1 MKWLKDVL
9 KSKGTWVGIV
19 MSILAVA
26 YTLVMGGTTTQ
37 TFTGKDGSVYEA
49 KLVIPA
55 GIMTL
60 IDACDLKV
68 EGQTCPVGFNLDVT
82 LKTKGSGKTDPE
94 PVKAEEPVKV
104 EEPVKAEET
113 APADD
118 KVLKAAD
125 VPAEAAA
132 VDTVKDKPV
141 LPPVKIK
148 ENAPSTDK

>member
-1 MKWLKDVL
+1 MKWFKDLL

-49 KLVIPA
+49 ELVIPA
-55 GIMTL
+55 GVMTL

-82 LKTKGSGKTDPE
+82 LKTKGTGKTDHE
-94 PVKAEEPVKV
+94 PVKPEEKPIVTETKPEAVILAPAKEIVVIDSKEIKEVKPALPDSVEVPVK
-104 EEPVKAEET
+104 
-113 APADD
+113 
-118 KVLKAAD
+118 
-125 VPAEAAA
+125 
-132 VDTVKDKPV
+132 
-141 LPPVKIK
+141 
-148 ENAPSTDK
+148 